1 MTARHDS
8 RSRGR
13 PRAGTRPARRFTHCR
28 RHPDEPT
35 AGICASC
42 LRERLSGLDPAA
54 AADIPDASPPELRRC
69 RSVATVSKCEGSS
82 GGRSEP
88 RRRSCDVVSARSP
101 LRSLFDVDDLRSE
114 SESEA
119 RVESKNVGR
128 NAGLSKVTYTVIEP
142 EKDNYNGSEIRV
154 SSHELGETSA
164 DGADS
169 DWDIR
174 GGEFKTMK
182 EHIDLEFQKKTK
194 KSKDFKEKIAGNILG
209 ATSVFARR
217 LLNWRQN
224 NTSKVKNQKNNIH
237 AGRKSEGAPNP
248 AILGP
253 RSCDTNPRLPVDADK
268 ISFEEPRAS
277 WDGYMIARSIPRLA
291 PMFSVLE
298 NGHFE
303 GPNQFESHRLSVDRP
318 MHSIVEDE
326 SMSGASASGHSN
338 SDSSSSMRRSSFDR
352 SSSVRSFGKK
362 PSGSEDHENVKLVI
376 TEKELKD
383 WHLSN
388 GLEKNGPL
396 FPGDENI
403 VAANIDNAGPTK
415 KSIRWR
421 KVYTVFGFGPKRNGD
436 GLMGNGAVPKLAR
449 SASVVGPRKSCDAVA
464 VESNY
469 RRRSVDGGGS
479 GYGLKGI
486 EGFKLERVSGGKY
499 CSGEIGDANNM
510 PFYMTPL
517 RSLKHSK
524 SGKFMLQ
531 NVHGAVC

>member
-8 RSRGR
+8 RSRAR
-13 PRAGTRPARRFTHCR
+13 TRAGTRPVRRFPHCR
-28 RHPDEPT
+28 RHPGEPT

-54 AADIPDASPPELRRC
+54 AVNNPDASPPELRRC
-69 RSVATVSKCEGSS
+69 RSVAAVSKCEGSS

-101 LRSLFDVDDLRSE
+101 LCSLFDVDDLRSG

-142 EKDNYNGSEIRV
+142 EKDNHNGSEIRV

-164 DGADS
+164 DS
-169 DWDIR
+169 DGDIR

-182 EHIDLEFQKKTK
+182 EHIDLEFHKKTK
-194 KSKDFKEKIAGNILG
+194 KSKDLREKIAG

-224 NTSKVKNQKNNIH
+224 NTNKAKNQKNNIH
-237 AGRKSEGAPNP
+237 AGKKLEGPPNP
-248 AILGP
+248 AILGR
-253 RSCDTNPRLPVDADK
+253 RSCDTNPRLSVDASK

-277 WDGYMIARSIPRLA
+277 WDGYMIARTIPRLA
-291 PMFSVLE
+291 PMFSLVE
-298 NGHFE
+298 NGIFE
-303 GPNQFESHRLSVDRP
+303 GPNKFESHRLSMDRP

-352 SSSVRSFGKK
+352 SSSARSFGKK

-388 GLEKNGPL
+388 GLEKNGPV
-396 FPGDENI
+396 FSGDENI
-403 VAANIDNAGPTK
+403 VAANIEYAGPTK

-421 KVYTVFGFGPKRNGD
+421 KVCNVFGFGPKRGSD
-436 GLMGNGAVPKLAR
+436 GLHMGNGVPKLAR
-449 SASVVGPRKSCDAVA
+449 SASVVGPRKSCDAVV

-469 RRRSVDGGGS
+469 RRRSVDGACG
-479 GYGLKGI
+479 GYGLQGI

-499 CSGEIGDANNM
+499 CSGVEIGDGNNM

-524 SGKFMLQ
+524 SGKFRVQ
-531 NVHGAVC
+531 NLHGPVC